1 MRQEQEF
8 AADTDPKA
16 VSDSIPENADHTPSF
31 AHSLRALLR
40 ILGKPVSLPLLLSG
54 IRGGPSSDSPS
65 ACLRSAKRY
74 GLDARIV
81 RRKNLNSIS
90 ALVLPC
96 ILLLKNEQS
105 CVLLRQD
112 AGADTAEVI
121 FPEEGDQSKTVS
133 RQELEEQYTG
143 YAVFGSLIK
152 KMDARARIALPVT
165 RRWFWD
171 VIAHYMPLYKHVII
185 ATVIINF
192 LGIAGSL
199 FAMNVYD
206 RVVPNQAEETL
217 WVLASGVLLAYM
229 VDFILRNVR
238 GYFVD
243 LAGRN
248 ADVVLS
254 SRLMQKV
261 LNLRMDA
268 KPDSTGALVNNFS
281 GFESLRDFFSSGSLV
296 VLADLPFLIIFLAL
310 IFLIGGPIVSV
321 PLAAVPLMVGLG
333 LLLQMGARRHAATN
347 YLLNMQKNA
356 LLIEIVHGLET
367 VKTSRA
373 ESRLLYLWEQICDAS
388 AETSR
393 LSRRY
398 ATLTLS
404 ISSGLSQLVSV
415 GVIVWGVYRI
425 MDGAMTMGGLI
436 ACNIL
441 AGRAMAP
448 LMQMAGMISRLHQSR
463 MALAALNTIMEL
475 PTEDP
480 AETDK
485 TDFGLLQ
492 PAFTF
497 EHVGFSYPGAKHN
510 SLSDVS
516 FTIRPHEKVAIIGR
530 MGSGKSTIGRL
541 MTGLY
546 TPQDGAVRFGGVDLR
561 QMDAVNLRGR
571 IGYLPQDV
579 TLFYGSIRD
588 NIALDD
594 PGIEDQRVLRAAY
607 QAGAT
612 DFIRALPG
620 GLGAPVG
627 EQGFAIS
634 GGQRQSVALA
644 RALLHDPEVLILDEP
659 TSNMDKA
666 TESLLRTR
674 LAKLAENKT
683 LVLITHRAS
692 LLALVNRLIII
703 DNGRVVADGPR
714 DEVLEAINSQSLQK
728 RQAADPAPGERQN
741 EQQNGNMPAGQAAN
755 EAANEAAATTAK
767 LASAPPL
774 ARAGD
779 APESG
784 MRGAA

>member
-1 MRQEQEF
+1 MRQEQKSASDE
-8 AADTDPKA
+8 TPKVLA
-16 VSDSIPENADHTPSF
+16 DSIPESADHTPSF
-31 AHSLRALLR
+31 AHSLRTLLR
-40 ILGKPVSLPLLLSG
+40 LLGRPVSLPLLLSG

-74 GLDARIV
+74 GLDACIAH
-81 RRKNLNSIS
+81 RKSLNNIS
-90 ALVLPC
+90 SLVLPC
-96 ILLLKNEQS
+96 ILLLKHGQS
-105 CVLLRQD
+105 CVLLKQD
-112 AGADTAEVI
+112 SAANTAEVI
-121 FPEEGDQSKTVS
+121 FPEGSENPKSVN
-133 RQELEEQYTG
+133 RQELEEEYVG
-143 YAVFGSLIK
+143 YAVFGSLTGK
-152 KMDARARIALPVT
+152 LDARARVALPVT
-165 RRWFWD
+165 KRWFWD

-185 ATVIINF
+185 ATILINF

-217 WVLASGVLLAYM
+217 WVLASGVLFAYV

-254 SRLMQKV
+254 SKLMSKV
-261 LNLRMDA
+261 LSLRMDA
-268 KPDSTGALVNNFS
+268 KPDSTGALVNNLS

-296 VLADLPFLIIFLAL
+296 VLADLPFLIIFLSL
-310 IFLIGGPIVSV
+310 IFLIGGPIVFV
-321 PLAAVPLMVGLG
+321 PLTAVPLMVGIG
-333 LLLQMGARRHAATN
+333 LLLQMGARRFAATN
-347 YLLNMQKNA
+347 YMLNMQKNA
-356 LLIEIVHGLET
+356 LLTEIVHGLET

-373 ESRLLYLWEQICDAS
+373 ESRLLHLWEQICDAS

-393 LSRRY
+393 ISRRY

-404 ISSGLSQLVSV
+404 VSSGLSQLVSV

-448 LMQMAGMISRLHQSR
+448 LMQLAGMISRLHQSR
-463 MALAALNTIMEL
+463 MALAALNSIMEL

-516 FTIRPHEKVAIIGR
+516 FTIRPHEKVGIIGR
-530 MGSGKSTIGRL
+530 MGSGKSTVGRL

-546 TPQDGAVRFGGVDLR
+546 TPQEGAVRFGGVDLR
-561 QMDAVNLRGR
+561 QMDAANLRGR

-579 TLFYGSIRD
+579 TLFYGTIRD

-612 DFIRALPG
+612 EFIRTLPG

-674 LAKLAENKT
+674 LAKLVEGKT

-714 DEVLEAINSQSLQK
+714 DEVLEAISSQKSQK
-728 RQAADPAPGERQN
+728 HKSSASAKNDRNHAEKADKNTGQTAGEGKKTSV
-741 EQQNGNMPAGQAAN
+741 E
-755 EAANEAAATTAK
+755 K
-767 LASAPPL
+767 LAPTSPTAPPEDSFK
-774 ARAGD
+774 G
-779 APESG
+779 G
-784 MRGAA
+784 IRGAA